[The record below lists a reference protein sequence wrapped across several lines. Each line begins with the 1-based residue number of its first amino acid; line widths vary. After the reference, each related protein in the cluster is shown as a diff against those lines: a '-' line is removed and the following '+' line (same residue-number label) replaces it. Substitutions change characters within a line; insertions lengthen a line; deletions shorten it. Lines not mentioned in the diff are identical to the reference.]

1 MTKSFE
7 ISSLGVDDFKAPEL
21 TAESLS
27 KERSMADHRDGPR
40 YPGGPIVYPLT
51 PKLVDFYQG
60 LPPGQQQVFSSIM
73 QAAAA
78 GDVRGFGQ
86 PTDVQEAMEDVFH
99 VFQEHLQKP

>member
-1 MTKSFE
+1 MMKSFG
-7 ISSLGVDDFKAPEL
+7 ISSLGVDDFNGTG
-21 TAESLS
+21 TAAGSPS
-27 KERSMADHRDGPR
+27 KERSMADHRDAPK

-78 GDVRGFGQ
+78 QDVRGFGQ
-86 PTDVQEAMEDVFH
+86 PTDVQEAMEDAFH
-99 VFQEHLQKP
+99 VFREHLQTP